1 MKKVLA
7 ASVAL
12 VMVSGLA
19 WAGLQS
25 NREVSVNLTAGTASG
40 SVYDAR
46 VSVDTV
52 QYIGC
57 MIYGSA
63 GATPAVFCDARNALS
78 ERVSCSSVDPAL
90 FAIAQGISASSF
102 ISFGCDENGRIK
114 SLVVNNS
121 SVWLP

>member
-25 NREVSVNLTAGTASG
+25 NREVQVNLTAGTASG

-46 VSVDTV
+46 VSTDTV

-63 GATPAVFCDARNALS
+63 GAAPAVFCDARNSQS
-78 ERVSCSSVDPAL
+78 ERVNCSSIDSAI
-90 FAIAQGISASSF
+90 FAIAQGISTDSF
-102 ISFGCDENGRIK
+102 ISFSCDEDGRIK
-114 SLVVNNS
+114 SLVVS
-121 SVWLP
+121 KLSVWVP